1 MSQAQTKK
9 PETDE
14 ETTDEVERVKMSK
27 LARMSG
33 VPAATIKHYVK
44 EGLLPEP
51 QRTSRNMAYY
61 PVSLVPRIRA
71 IKELQSTR
79 YLPLKVIKEVLDEA
93 AATGITLG
101 QAVEA
106 VLRRQAGDEFKTRE
120 ELLEAGVPKGQLEA
134 FESFG
139 LVEMVERDGKQ
150 GFTGDDLSLLR
161 VLGSA
166 RRAGITQE
174 MLPYTILQPYMKAVR
189 DLAEL
194 ELDLFEKGVA
204 PHAGDELQHLVLVAS
219 ELSERL
225 VVVLRRK
232 MLTSLARQRR
242 S

>member
-1 MSQAQTKK
+1 LAQTKK
-9 PETDE
+9 KRSD
-14 ETTDEVERVKMSK
+14 DDVERVKMSK

-61 PVSLVPRIRA
+61 PVALVPRIRA

-79 YLPLKVIKEVLDEA
+79 YLPLRVIKEVLDEA

-106 VLRRQAGDEFKTRE
+106 VLRRQAGDEFRTRH
-120 ELLEAGVPKGQLEA
+120 ELLEAGVPKGQLEF
-134 FESFG
+134 FESVG
-139 LVEMVERDGKQ
+139 LVEQVERDGKQ

-174 MLPYTILQPYMKAVR
+174 MLPYTILQPYMNAVR
-189 DLAEL
+189 ELAEL
-194 ELDLFEKGVA
+194 ELDLFEKGVL

-232 MLTSLARQRR
+232 MLTALARKRR
-242 S
+242 G

>member
-1 MSQAQTKK
+1 MAQTKK
-9 PETDE
+9 KKKPD
-14 ETTDEVERVKMSK
+14 DEVERVKMSK

-61 PVSLVPRIRA
+61 SVALVPRIRA

-79 YLPLKVIKEVLDEA
+79 YLPLKVIKDVLDEA

-106 VLRRQAGDEFKTRE
+106 VLRRQAGDEFRTRQ
-120 ELLEAGVPKGQLEA
+120 ELLEAGVPKGQLEF
-134 FESFG
+134 FESVG
-139 LVEMVERDGKQ
+139 LVEQVEQDGEK

-166 RRAGITQE
+166 RRAGITPE
-174 MLPYTILQPYMKAVR
+174 MLPYTILQPYMNAVR

-194 ELDLFEKGVA
+194 ELELFEKGVV

-232 MLTSLARQRR
+232 MLTALARKRR
-242 S
+242 G

>member
-1 MSQAQTKK
+1 MATKK
-9 PETDE
+9 KKKPASG
-14 ETTDEVERVKMSK
+14 DEVERVKMSK

-61 PVSLVPRIRA
+61 PVSVVPRIRA

-106 VLRRQAGDEFKTRE
+106 VLRRQAGDEFRTRE
-120 ELLEAGVPKGQLEA
+120 QLLEAGVPEGQLEF
-134 FESFG
+134 FESVA
-139 LVEMVERDGKQ
+139 LVEQVERDGEK

-166 RRAGITQE
+166 RRAGITPE
-174 MLPYTILQPYMKAVR
+174 MLPYTILQPYMNAVR

-194 ELDLFEKGVA
+194 ELDLFEKGVV

-232 MLTSLARQRR
+232 MLTALARKRR

>member
-1 MSQAQTKK
+1 MSKSP
-9 PETDE
+9 PEAGAV
-14 ETTDEVERVKMSK
+14 DEVERVKMSK

-33 VPAATIKHYVK
+33 VPAATIKHYVR

-61 PVSLVPRIRA
+61 PVSLVPRIQA
-71 IKELQSTR
+71 IKELQTTR

-93 AATGITLG
+93 ATIGISLG
-101 QAVEA
+101 EAVEA
-106 VLRRQAGDEFKTRE
+106 VLRRQAGDEFRTRQQ
-120 ELLEAGVPKGQLEA
+120 LLEAGVPEQQLSF

-139 LVEMVERDGKQ
+139 LVEPVERDGLE

-161 VLGSA
+161 LLGSA
-166 RRAGITQE
+166 RRAGITPE
-174 MLPYTILQPYMKAVR
+174 MLPHTVLQPYMKAVR
-189 DLAEL
+189 DLAAL
-194 ELDLFEKGVA
+194 ELDLFEKGVV
-204 PHAGDELQHLVLVAS
+204 PHAGEELPQLVLVAS

-232 MLTSLARQRR
+232 MLAALARERR

>member
-1 MSQAQTKK
+1 MSQAKKK
-9 PETDE
+9 PEPD
-14 ETTDEVERVKMSK
+14 DEVERVKMSK

-61 PVSLVPRIRA
+61 RVSLVPRIRA

-93 AATGITLG
+93 ASSGITLG

-106 VLRRQAGDEFKTRE
+106 VLRRQAGDEFRTRA
-120 ELLEAGVPKGQLEA
+120 ELLEAGVPQSQLDF
-134 FESFG
+134 FESVG
-139 LVEMVERDGKQ
+139 LVEAVEREGEE

-166 RRAGITQE
+166 RRAGITPQ
-174 MLPYTILQPYMKAVR
+174 MLPHTILQPYMKAVR
-189 DLAEL
+189 DLAALEL
-194 ELDLFEKGVA
+194 ELFEKGVV

-232 MLTSLARQRR
+232 MLTALARKRR